1 MASLFEKLIEDIQ
14 DHHETVFSV
23 IEMTNAGIQ
32 SKDLVP
38 APATRYSYSISKG
51 FTATAVGMLELV
63 GVLSD
68 EDLIYPLFED
78 LFPANHDI
86 KWETVKIKD
95 VLHHRSGLAKP
106 MFSVDCD
113 DFSEYQTDDFLKI
126 MFAEKLDNEVGKEM
140 TYIDGHYYLLSR
152 VVEKKTGM
160 TLYQFLLENLFNPM
174 HFQGQ
179 AWATCPQGHTMGGSG
194 LSVRTQDMI
203 KMGWMYLNNG
213 VYEGKRYLSEEWVKK
228 AMDTIPVDQFGDY
241 GYAIQRKAG
250 SNGDCYFSGAFG
262 QLINIM
268 PRTHR
273 VIALHSYTS
282 NILRI
287 IDNLRIWE
295 DEELQQQ

>member
-1 MASLFEKLIEDIQ
+1 
-14 DHHETVFSV
+14 
-23 IEMTNAGIQ
+23 
-32 SKDLVP
+32 
-38 APATRYSYSISKG
+38 
-51 FTATAVGMLELV
+51 
-63 GVLSD
+63 
-68 EDLIYPLFED
+68 
-78 LFPANHDI
+78 
-86 KWETVKIKD
+86 
-95 VLHHRSGLAKP
+95 
-106 MFSVDCD
+106 
-113 DFSEYQTDDFLKI
+113 
-126 MFAEKLDNEVGKEM
+126 
-140 TYIDGHYYLLSR
+140 
-152 VVEKKTGM
+152 
-160 TLYQFLLENLFNPM
+160 
-174 HFQGQ
+174 
-179 AWATCPQGHTMGGSG
+179 
-194 LSVRTQDMI
+194 MI